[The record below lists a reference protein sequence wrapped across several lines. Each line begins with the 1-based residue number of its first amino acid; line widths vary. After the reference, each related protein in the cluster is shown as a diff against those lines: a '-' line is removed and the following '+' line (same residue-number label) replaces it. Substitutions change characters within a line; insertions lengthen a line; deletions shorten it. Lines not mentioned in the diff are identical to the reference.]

1 MLSELGPA
9 IFGSRLNLLL
19 LFLPVAVALEMVHA
33 DDVWVFAASSL
44 SIIPLAG
51 LIGHATEDLARR
63 VGPGIGGLLNATF
76 GNGAELLIAGFALSA
91 GLTDVVKASV
101 AGSILGNTLLVLG
114 AAMFAGGIGRT
125 SQKFSATGASA
136 KSLMLFIAVA
146 GLVMPAVYDMTILGD
161 LRTSNLALDELSL
174 ATSLVLL
181 GCYVAGLIFSL
192 RTHADVFSEPE
203 LADAGDASDETH
215 GMSTNASVLL
225 LLLATILTAI
235 GAEILV
241 GAVEGAARA
250 MGMTDL
256 FVGFIVVAVVGN
268 AAEHFSAVVFA
279 RRDQMQLA
287 INIAKDSSVQIALL
301 VAPVLVLFSWVLGA
315 PMNLVFHPFELF
327 GLALA
332 VFAVTF
338 VSLDGESNWYEGLLL
353 LALYVIVALATY
365 FVPA

>member
-1 MLSELGPA
+1 M
-9 IFGSRLNLLL
+9 
-19 LFLPVAVALEMVHA
+19 
-33 DDVWVFAASSL
+33 
-44 SIIPLAG
+44 
-51 LIGHATEDLARR
+51 
-63 VGPGIGGLLNATF
+63 
-76 GNGAELLIAGFALSA
+76 
-91 GLTDVVKASV
+91 
-101 AGSILGNTLLVLG
+101 
-114 AAMFAGGIGRT
+114 
-125 SQKFSATGASA
+125 
-136 KSLMLFIAVA
+136 
-146 GLVMPAVYDMTILGD
+146 
-161 LRTSNLALDELSL
+161 
-174 ATSLVLL
+174 LL

-203 LADAGDASDETH
+203 LGGSGHASEEPH
-215 GMSTNASVLL
+215 GMSTNAAVLL

-353 LALYVIVALATY
+353 LALYMIVALATY

>member
-1 MLSELGPA
+1 M
-9 IFGSRLNLLL
+9 
-19 LFLPVAVALEMVHA
+19 
-33 DDVWVFAASSL
+33 
-44 SIIPLAG
+44 
-51 LIGHATEDLARR
+51 
-63 VGPGIGGLLNATF
+63 LNAPF

-161 LRTSNLALDELSL
+161 LRSSNLALDELGL

-181 GCYVAGLIFSL
+181 GWYVAGLIFSL

-203 LADAGDASDETH
+203 LADAGDTGEESH
-215 GMSTNASVLL
+215 GMSTTAAVLL
-225 LLLATILTAI
+225 LLLATVLTAI

-241 GAVEGAARA
+241 GAVGGAARA

-256 FVGFIVVAVVGN
+256 IEGFIVVAVVGN

-279 RRDQMQLA
+279 RRGQMQLA
-287 INIAKDSSVQIALL
+287 INIAKDSSLQSALL
-301 VAPVLVLFSWVLGA
+301 AAPVLVLFSWVLGT
-315 PMNLVFHPFELF
+315 PMNLVFHPFELL

-338 VSLDGESNWYEGLLL
+338 VSLDGESNWYEGLLV
-353 LALYVIVALATY
+353 LALRVIVALATY

>member
-33 DDVWVFAASSL
+33 GDVWVFAASAL

-101 AGSILGNTLLVLG
+101 AGSILRNTPLFLWGGLFGGGLG
-114 AAMFAGGIGRT
+114 RPFPKFRAAGGGAESPWLFLGVARLGR
-125 SQKFSATGASA
+125 A
-136 KSLMLFIAVA
+136 
-146 GLVMPAVYDMTILGD
+146 AVYAMTVLGD

-203 LADAGDASDETH
+203 LSGSGHASEEPH

-225 LLLATILTAI
+225 LLVATVLTAI